1 MKNLLVVID
10 MQVDFTTG
18 ALGNAECT
26 AAIEKVINTIKSGKY
41 DAILATRDTHQENY
55 MDTLE
60 GKNLPVVH
68 CIEGTAGWEIVPEI
82 EAAIR
87 EANGDNE
94 TLIFNKPTFGSVE
107 LAEYIKTIYENDNDI
122 TVDFVGV
129 CTGICVISNV
139 SLVKAFCPNALVRV
153 ISDAC
158 ACVTPDTN
166 NTAIDA
172 MKTFQVEIV

>member
-1 MKNLLVVID
+1 MKKILVVID

-18 ALGNAECT
+18 ALGNAECET
-26 AAIEKVINTIKSGKY
+26 AIERVINTIKSNKY
-41 DAILATRDTHQENY
+41 DEILATRDTHQENY

-68 CIEGTAGWEIVPEI
+68 CIEGTSGWEIVPEI
-82 EAAIR
+82 EAEIR
-87 EANGDNE
+87 QANGENE
-94 TLIFNKPTFGSVE
+94 THIFNKPTFGSVE
-107 LAEYIKTIYENDNDI
+107 LAEYIKTIYDKDSEL

-166 NTAIDA
+166 DTAINA
-172 MKTFQVEIV
+172 MKTFQVEII